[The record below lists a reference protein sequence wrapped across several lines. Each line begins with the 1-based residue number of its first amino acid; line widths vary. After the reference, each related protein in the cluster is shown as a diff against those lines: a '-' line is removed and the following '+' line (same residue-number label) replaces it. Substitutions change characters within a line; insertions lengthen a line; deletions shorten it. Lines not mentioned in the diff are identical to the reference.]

1 MIGML
6 ISAGVF
12 ILLCLT
18 PTIGLAVAVVMLR
31 GQGLISDEDV
41 TSIMQAAQRGDM
53 L

>member
-6 ISAGVF
+6 ISLAVF
-12 ILLCLT
+12 TGLCLT

-31 GQGLISDEDV
+31 NQGLISDEDV

>member
-6 ISAGVF
+6 ISLAVL
-12 ILLCLT
+12 IVMCLT
-18 PTIGLAVAVVMLR
+18 PTIGLTIAVVMLR